1 MAGGTFDKLVGKVRP
16 GTYINFVST
25 KHDTVGISSRGI
37 VIIPLTNHNY
47 GPVGEFITLD
57 CGSPDAAIDKLGY
70 SVYDSDDNR
79 QMLLIREALK
89 KAQKVIVYRVNGAR
103 QQRQRTSLLRRQ
115 PNIPER
121 GEIS

>member
-57 CGSPDAAIDKLGY
+57 CGRPDAAIDKLGY

-89 KAQKVIVYRVNGAR
+89 
-103 QQRQRTSLLRRQ
+103 RR
-115 PNIPER
+115 R
-121 GEIS
+121 KLSYTV

>member
-57 CGSPDAAIDKLGY
+57 CRKP
-70 SVYDSDDNR
+70 
-79 QMLLIREALK
+79 
-89 KAQKVIVYRVNGAR
+89 
-103 QQRQRTSLLRRQ
+103 RTQLSTSWGTACTTATTTGKCFLSGKR
-115 PNIPER
+115 
-121 GEIS
+121 